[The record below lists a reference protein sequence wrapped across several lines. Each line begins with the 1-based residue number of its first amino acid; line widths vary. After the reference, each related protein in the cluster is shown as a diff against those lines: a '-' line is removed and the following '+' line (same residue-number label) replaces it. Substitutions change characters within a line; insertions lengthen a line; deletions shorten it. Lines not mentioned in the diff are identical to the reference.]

1 MVLNVLRKHR
11 YRKLLP
17 NVTLLAVSALP
28 WSWLPF
34 VNVAE
39 LAQQPIVGQITVLGV
54 LVIIVGINFGILKLS
69 LQLLQYL
76 YKRQPEWVWLLQ
88 AVGVWALTET
98 AIAWLVAVIWM
109 GPGGRIDTILPFF
122 SATPF
127 LMYTPLGYL
136 SRFVGYFG
144 LSAVFVVGVAAV
156 VLPKTR
162 RFAAAYWLV
171 VTITTI
177 TAWGL
182 YAKPNGPPLTAT
194 IVAEQLSYPK
204 NVTVTASQLVVLP
217 EYGLDK
223 YTSDTAQTRF
233 TTKQKDFYYVGS
245 RQEETSFGYKNV
257 LVNGSYARGFINS
270 TPKDRLI
277 PGGEHLS
284 YWVSGL
290 LQVFSP
296 STYSDFQVRRQIIR
310 GDKPARPFSIG
321 NSTSVGSAACSSII
335 APDDYRRLTQ
345 EGANVLT
352 NSASLEIFAGS
363 SLFNVQHR
371 GLSKFIA
378 SANARPFLQ
387 SSNNWQAF
395 ALDSNGRQTAAIDV
409 GNTKELQVQ
418 TNRKRTPYTYLGE
431 WVSLVGGLQLV
442 WLFGACVYARFPQDP
457 TITARCGLSA
467 VNSSA
472 KLDNFHIGFYI
483 CQ

>member
-1 MVLNVLRKHR
+1 MVLNALRKRR
-11 YRKLLP
+11 YRLRWL
-17 NVTLLAVSALP
+17 NIGLVAVCALP
-28 WSWLPF
+28 WSWLLM

-39 LAQQPIVGQITVLGV
+39 LAQQPIVGRVTVLSV
-54 LVIIVGINFGILKLS
+54 FAIIVGINFFVLKLT
-69 LQLLQYL
+69 LRLLRHL
-76 YKRQPEWVWLLQ
+76 YHKQSGWTWLLM
-88 AVGVWALTET
+88 AICIWALAEA
-98 AIAWLVAVIWM
+98 AIAWAVAAIWM

-162 RFAAAYWLV
+162 RFAVVYWLV
-171 VTITTI
+171 VTIATI
-177 TAWGL
+177 AAWGL
-182 YAKPNGPPLTAT
+182 YTKPNGPALTAT
-194 IVAEQLSYPK
+194 IMAEQLSYPK
-204 NVTVTASQLVVLP
+204 NVTVIASQLVVLP

-223 YTSDTAQTRF
+223 YTSDTAVTRF
-233 TTKQKDFYYVGS
+233 TTKQQDFYYVGS

-257 LVNGSYARGFINS
+257 LVSGSYTRGFINS

-296 STYSDFQVRRQIIR
+296 STYTDFQVRRQVLR
-310 GDKPARPFSIG
+310 GDKPVQPFSID
-321 NSTSVGSAACSSII
+321 SDISVGSAACSSII
-335 APDDYRRLTQ
+335 APDDYRQLTQ

-363 SLFNVQHR
+363 RLFNVQHR

-395 ALDSNGRQTAAIDV
+395 ALDSNGRQVAVTDV
-409 GNTKELQVQ
+409 GHSQEVNIQ
-418 TNRKRTPYTYLGE
+418 TNAKHTPYTYMGE
-431 WVSLVGGLQLV
+431 WVSMVGGLVLAWHLGTALV
-442 WLFGACVYARFPQDP
+442 R
-457 TITARCGLSA
+457 RRK
-467 VNSSA
+467 SS
-472 KLDNFHIGFYI
+472 
-483 CQ
+483 